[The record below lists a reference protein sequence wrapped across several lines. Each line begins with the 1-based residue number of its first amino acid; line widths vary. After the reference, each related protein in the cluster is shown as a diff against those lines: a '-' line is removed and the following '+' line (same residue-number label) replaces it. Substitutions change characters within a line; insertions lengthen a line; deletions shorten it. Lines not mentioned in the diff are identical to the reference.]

1 MASPSTKAKISA
13 SGRISRVDTTY
24 AFIIS
29 KKYGP
34 VFVNSSTVIELDEEE
49 ANSNVTT
56 DLTQLLRVDDVVHFK
71 AVKNYG
77 PRDCPWLAVSLRR
90 SRQQENT
97 NTLTPANL
105 VNEKG
110 VVVDVQDRSLFIW
123 SATYGE
129 VFCPLGVHLNSL
141 KASCQYQ
148 ENDQIFAKSMKDYF
162 NANETVIFSAVRQ
175 AEENNCMYVATSVRK
190 QIEQQVATLDNGD
203 CRQDIGTIMK
213 LNPHFGFIM
222 SESLGTLFFSLSN
235 CVVSSAN
242 ETLLDLFCPNDTVKF
257 NAMRQPEVNGCSWRA
272 LNVTKLEVPPSDEE
286 FWQQTVTEQMYGGPA
301 PLLPPPPPETAEKA
315 CQTHTPAES
324 LLLRAIS
331 TDTKFHETLQ
341 KQFPHL
347 MKMIDK
353 SLDCLSVSFQH
364 CLLSMQLQKP

>member
-13 SGRISRVDTTY
+13 SGRVSRVDTTY
-24 AFIIS
+24 AFITS

-34 VFVNSSTVIELDEEE
+34 VFVNSSTIIELDEDEE
-49 ANSNVTT
+49 EPNGNLAT
-56 DLTQLLRVDDVVHFK
+56 DLTQLLHVDDVVHFK

-90 SRQQENT
+90 SRQQENM
-97 NTLTPANL
+97 NTSTPVSL

-110 VVVDVQDRSLFIW
+110 VVVDVQDKSLFIW

-129 VFCPLGVHLNSL
+129 IFCPLGVHLNSL
-141 KASCQYQ
+141 KASCQFQ
-148 ENDQIFAKSMKDYF
+148 DNDQIYAKSMKDYF
-162 NANETVIFSAVRQ
+162 KANETVIFSAVRQ
-175 AEENNCMYVATSVRK
+175 TEENNCTYVATSVRK
-190 QIEQQVATLDNGD
+190 QIEQQVTTLDNGD

-235 CVVSSAN
+235 CVVNSPN
-242 ETLLDLFCPNDTVKF
+242 ETLLDLFRPNDTVKF

-272 LNVTKLEVPPSDEE
+272 LNVTRLEVPPSDEE
-286 FWQQTVTEQMYGGPA
+286 FWQQTATEQMYAGPA
-301 PLLPPPPPETAEKA
+301 PLLPTPLPPETAEKA

-331 TDTKFHETLQ
+331 TDTKFHETLH

-353 SLDCLSVSFQH
+353 SLNCLFVCQA
-364 CLLSMQLQKP
+364 CN